1 VCILGLTSGPRKPK
15 DLRERLAGYG
25 KEVGKIAGAA
35 SQEIKG
41 RIKESWDKGS
51 FVRSNAL
58 QKDYSVKG
66 RSERFWLDR
75 DHYLV
80 VDLNNPMSM
89 EEAKASV
96 DNYRQ
101 YGTSS
106 NIPGPNMVIT
116 ADESALATKQ
126 LSAVS
131 PETQRMGKQL
141 SDTLIRGPS
150 LMPLSSRGRITH
162 GVTGPEPEE
171 IPEDEID
178 VDEDQVTEEEEPVR
192 QPRGRSPIYAPM
204 DMSRVMPSHVLR
216 DADVVGSQDRQPGY
230 RVPSIDE
237 LMPSVFPPRRQQ
249 PVERRE
255 TSRRPS
261 VRQQPQQQ
269 EGSFRPGTYS
279 VPSLDELLP
288 TIYPRR
294 QQPAERAPPQRQERT
309 QQPQRGGTDFQ
320 PGTYTV
326 PSLDEILPSIF
337 PRDRVLPTAY
347 PRDKTAIPPD
357 VDKPRKKTPV
367 KKAPVKK
374 KKGRK

>member
-1 VCILGLTSGPRKPK
+1 LGLTSGPRKPK

-51 FVRSNAL
+51 FVRSNGL

-141 SDTLIRGPS
+141 SDTLIKGPS

-162 GVTGPEPEE
+162 GVTGPEEPEE

-178 VDEDQVTEEEEPVR
+178 VDEDQVTEEEEPVK

-249 PVERRE
+249 PVERGA
-255 TSRRPS
+255 SRRQA

-288 TIYPRR
+288 SVFPQRR
-294 QQPAERAPPQRQERT
+294 QQPVEREVASRRQEGMVRST
-309 QQPQRGGTDFQ
+309 QFQ
-320 PGTYTV
+320 PSGGYTV
-326 PSLDEILPSIF
+326 PRLDDIMPSI
-337 PRDRVLPTAY
+337 Y
-347 PRDKTAIPPD
+347 PRNQTAIPQD
-357 VDKPRKKTPV
+357 VDKPSRAPAKKSPTKKT
-367 KKAPVKK
+367 APAKK